1 MRRGEAIRQGGRM
14 PTTSTGRPAPP
25 PSSPSPDLRGQLD
38 RLRVVDLPALHDR
51 RLPRSRTAID
61 HVLVT
66 AAGVWVLDAQKVC
79 GPLTFAVRG
88 RPGPRQALLLQ
99 GRVHSTLL
107 SRMHE
112 REDGVRKAL
121 ADAGAAEVPVRS
133 ALCFVHARPT
143 PGLVP
148 VQARGVLVTWSD
160 QLDPIVL
167 EQGPYDT
174 DDRAA
179 VHRVLDRALPRR

>member
-1 MRRGEAIRQGGRM
+1 MRAGGTIRQGGPM
-14 PTTSTGRPAPP
+14 ATTSRGRAA
-25 PSSPSPDLRGQLD
+25 SPSPDLRGQLD
-38 RLRVVDLPALHDR
+38 RLRIVDVPSLHDR
-51 RLPRSRTAID
+51 RLPRSRTEID

-66 AAGVWVLDAQKVC
+66 AGGVWLLDEQQVC
-79 GPLTFAVRG
+79 GPLTFSVRG

-107 SRMHE
+107 RRMLE

-121 ADAGAAEVPVRS
+121 ADVGAAEVPVRS
-133 ALCFVHARPT
+133 ALCFMHARPS

-160 QLDPIVL
+160 QLDTIVL
-167 EQGPYDT
+167 EPGPYDA

-179 VHRVLDRALPRR
+179 VSRVLDRALPSR